1 MQNKN
6 QLIAVGVGVV
16 VGLGLLM
23 FGTSIIQF
31 SDDTESIP
39 GDSLDQASLKL
50 GDQTTSET
58 TTQPEVKKE
67 TTKTMLKET
76 TTKEGLKYTD
86 VVVGTG
92 AVAVAGKEVTVH
104 YTGTFT
110 NGNKFDSSVDRG
122 EPFAFFLGA
131 GQVIK
136 GWDLGVAGMK
146 VGGKRQLTI
155 PATLGYGP
163 DNYGPIPGNSTLL
176 FDVELLGVK

>member
-6 QLIAVGVGVV
+6 QMIAVGVGLV

-23 FGTSIIQF
+23 FGTSIIDF
-31 SDDTESIP
+31 SDEGVIEGTT
-39 GDSLDQASLKL
+39 LDQTNIQL
-50 GDQTTSET
+50 GNQTTQEAVK
-58 TTQPEVKKE
+58 QPEVKNETIKTMPKE
-67 TTKTMLKET
+67 ITTKD
-76 TTKEGLKYTD
+76 GLKYTD
-86 VVVGTG
+86 VTLGAG
-92 AVAVAGKEVTVH
+92 AVAVSGKDVTVH

-122 EPFAFFLGA
+122 EPFTFVLGA

>member
-6 QLIAVGVGVV
+6 QWIAAGVGVV
-16 VGLGLLM
+16 VGLAVLM
-23 FGTSIIQF
+23 SGTSIIDF
-31 SDDTESIP
+31 SDESINT
-39 GDSLDQASLKL
+39 GEMQDQTNLQV
-50 GDQTTSET
+50 GDQSAQET
-58 TTQPEVKKE
+58 TKQPEVKKE
-67 TTKTMLKET
+67 TTKTMPKEI

-92 AVAVAGKEVTVH
+92 AVAVAGKDVIVH

-122 EPFAFFLGA
+122 EPFTFFLGS

-146 VGGKRQLTI
+146 VGGKRQLTV
-155 PATLGYGP
+155 PASLGYGP
-163 DNYGPIPGNSTLL
+163 NDYGPIPGNSTLL